1 MAYRSPSARS
11 RQKSCIACAEG
22 KRRCNRQT
30 PDCSRC
36 LAQGLVC
43 TYKSAWPPKR
53 QIISNQL
60 QSSHLLEAG
69 PESPPAS
76 SETLLFMPLDQFYID
91 DTNVGIPWLTPMPSL
106 LSIPSLSPAAIYPE
120 TTILDK
126 WSTNQLLRNIKS
138 YPQEFVITRKT
149 PFIHSRL
156 YDAYLPDAIQDA
168 FTVLAAYSIK
178 TSETEDLVF
187 RILESKT
194 TGLVEQDIHTS
205 TLPQILAAVHA
216 LMLFQIVQLFDGD
229 IRQRSLAEQHM
240 DILRIWAFQLQERAA
255 SLTPAITWQEWIV
268 AESARRTIIFVMMIE
283 GLYLSL
289 KTGCCPNV
297 KAMSILPFTSK
308 TTLWDLGTSAS
319 WLEESDRL
327 PSETVLYGDFARGW
341 QEGQLPGRLDGFQKL
356 LLIPCLGERYSEQ
369 LELDG

>member
-1 MAYRSPSARS
+1 
-11 RQKSCIACAEG
+11 
-22 KRRCNRQT
+22 
-30 PDCSRC
+30 
-36 LAQGLVC
+36 
-43 TYKSAWPPKR
+43 
-53 QIISNQL
+53 
-60 QSSHLLEAG
+60 
-69 PESPPAS
+69 
-76 SETLLFMPLDQFYID
+76 
-91 DTNVGIPWLTPMPSL
+91 
-106 LSIPSLSPAAIYPE
+106 
-120 TTILDK
+120 
-126 WSTNQLLRNIKS
+126 
-138 YPQEFVITRKT
+138 
-149 PFIHSRL
+149 
-156 YDAYLPDAIQDA
+156 
-168 FTVLAAYSIK
+168 
-178 TSETEDLVF
+178 
-187 RILESKT
+187 
-194 TGLVEQDIHTS
+194 VEQDIHTS

-319 WLEESDRL
+319 WFEESDRL